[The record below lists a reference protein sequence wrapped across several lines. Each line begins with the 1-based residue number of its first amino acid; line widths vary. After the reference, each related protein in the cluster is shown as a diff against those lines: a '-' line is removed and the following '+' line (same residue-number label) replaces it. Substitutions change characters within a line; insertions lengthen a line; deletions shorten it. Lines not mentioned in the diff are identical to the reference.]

1 LLVSGYWLLVD
12 LTPHISHLVK
22 LNHANIRKS
31 FSSDPQVLA
40 EFVYFVYILY
50 HNSMTDITDILL
62 NRRTVRKYTTED
74 VSDDL
79 LNDLITA
86 GCRASTTGN
95 MQVYSI
101 IVTRDESRK
110 RELLPLHFNQK
121 MVTEAPVL
129 LTFCADFN
137 RFSRWCILRGT
148 QPGYDNF
155 LSFMTAAI
163 DALLAAQTTCI
174 AAEARGLGICYL
186 GTTTYMAHKIIEV
199 LQLPKGVVPVT
210 TITIGWPAEH
220 PEQTDRLSLEALVHK
235 EVYSDYTDSD
245 IEEFYLEKERRDDS
259 QQFIRENNKAT
270 LAQVFT
276 DVRYKKE
283 DNVYFSKMLLKVLKD
298 QGFMNQ

>member
-1 LLVSGYWLLVD
+1 
-12 LTPHISHLVK
+12 
-22 LNHANIRKS
+22 
-31 FSSDPQVLA
+31 
-40 EFVYFVYILY
+40 
-50 HNSMTDITDILL
+50 MTDIIDSLL
-62 NRRTVRKYTTED
+62 NRRTIRKYRSEA

-79 LNDLITA
+79 LNDLLNA
-86 GCRASTTGN
+86 GCRSSTTGN

-101 IVTRDESRK
+101 IVTKDESMK
-110 RELLPLHFNQK
+110 RELSPLHFNQK

-137 RFSRWCILRGT
+137 RFDRWCRLRNAE
-148 QPGYDNF
+148 PGYNNF

-163 DALLAAQTTCI
+163 DALLVAQTICI

-199 LQLPKGVVPVT
+199 LKLPKGVVPVT
-210 TITIGWPAEH
+210 TITLGWPAEY
-220 PEQTDRLSLEALVHK
+220 PDQTDRLPLEAVTHN
-235 EVYSDYTDSD
+235 EVYSDYADSD
-245 IEEFYLEKERRDDS
+245 IERFYSEKERREDS
-259 QQFIRENNKAT
+259 LQFIKENNKTT

-283 DNVYFSKMLLKVLKD
+283 DNVYFSEVLLKVLDD